1 MSTYSNVRAL
11 RALVT
16 ASLQSIMRSP
26 SAIVFG
32 IAFPLVFILVFGFI
46 GGGSGFSVRVA
57 NAPGSDTT
65 SPLYHALKSIP
76 AIKWNNYPDTASIS
90 KALNEGDIAATIMIS
105 QQPAGAS
112 PRYRVLLRAAS
123 SRMDKVPQLNAM
135 IQQAIQRQ
143 DPEIAIRMAQLA
155 TVDVVQQSVREY
167 KTIDFILPGQLGFSL
182 LAGSVFGTA
191 FVFFNLRQTLVLKR
205 FFATPVRREIIVL
218 SEGIARLLFQLLT
231 SVIVISVGHFAFGFT
246 LIHGFTTFLALMG
259 LSAVATMVFMGFGF
273 IISGIAKSESTI
285 PPFSNL
291 VTLPQFLLA
300 GTFFSIDVFPKWL
313 QPITRAMP
321 LTYLNDAMRKVSF
334 EGAGF
339 WELRWDLLA
348 LLIWGIIVYIAA
360 GKLFKWE

>member
-1 MSTYSNVRAL
+1 MSSYSNARAL

-16 ASLQSIMRSP
+16 ASLQSILRSP

-46 GGGSGFSVRVA
+46 GGSGGYSVRVTSE
-57 NAPGSDTT
+57 PGSDTT
-65 SPLYHALKSIP
+65 NQLFQSLKYVP
-76 AIKWNNYPDTASIS
+76 VIKWASYPDTASLN
-90 KALNEGDIAATIMIS
+90 KALNEGDITATLLIR
-105 QQPAGAS
+105 QQPTGTT
-112 PRYRVLLRAAS
+112 PRYKILVRAAS
-123 SRMDKVPQLNAM
+123 SRMDKVPQLEAM
-135 IQQAIQRQ
+135 LQQAIQRQ
-143 DPEIAIRMAQLA
+143 DPEINIRTAQLA
-155 TVDVVQQSVREY
+155 TIDVVQQSIREY

-246 LIHGFTTFLALMG
+246 LIHGFATFMELLG
-259 LSAVATMVFMGFGF
+259 LSALATMVFMGFGF
-273 IISGIAKSESTI
+273 IISGVAKSESTI

-291 VTLPQFLLA
+291 ITLPQFLLA
-300 GTFFSIDVFPKWL
+300 GTFFSVDVFPKWL

-339 WELRWDLLA
+339 WELRWDMLA
-348 LLIWGIIVYIAA
+348 LLIWGVIVYVAA
-360 GKLFKWE
+360 GRLFKWE